1 MRPAFIGFRKF
12 GATTLPVFMIL
23 PEGSD
28 SLARP
33 ALGARDTDP
42 IRAPALSRRVG

>member
-28 SLARP
+28 SLSSAK
-33 ALGARDTDP
+33 GARDTDP